1 MAEARDFFRNLSLV
15 YKKTGLPWEAGLV
28 YQFKR
33 NGSHHN
39 PRYLHSIQTV
49 IERGVTPVTFA
60 QLNRLKPF
68 DVDTNFASTIVG
80 VWLFFHR

>member
-1 MAEARDFFRNLSLV
+1 MNFKSIFFTRHSPPN
-15 YKKTGLPWEAGLV
+15 KKTGPHSESGLV

-39 PRYLHSIQTV
+39 PRYHNSIQAMIEGRIPPV
-49 IERGVTPVTFA
+49 ILA
-60 QLNRLKPF
+60 QLYCFKSF
-68 DVDTNFASTIVG
+68 DVDANLASTIVR